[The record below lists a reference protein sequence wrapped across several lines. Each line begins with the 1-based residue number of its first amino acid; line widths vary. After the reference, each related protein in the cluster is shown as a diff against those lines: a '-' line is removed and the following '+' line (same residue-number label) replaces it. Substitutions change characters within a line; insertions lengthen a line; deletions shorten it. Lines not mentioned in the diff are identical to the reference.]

1 MDWNKYK
8 SYTNGTIPDAF
19 YGTIFECGCYS
30 NINSTFTGTTFDD
43 AMDGVVADVTD
54 SYKELSSER
63 VKEQC

>member
-1 MDWNKYK
+1 MDWDKYK
-8 SYTNGTIPDAF
+8 SYAN
-19 YGTIFECGCYS
+19 YGTILECGCYTS
-30 NINSTFTGTTFDD
+30 TNPTFTGITFDD